1 MLLAKPVPTWE
12 SVVGRALDLAAA
24 VVALVVLAVPM
35 LLVGVL
41 VRLSSPG
48 PALFAQRRVGVG
60 GRVFT
65 MYKFRTMR
73 AGV

>member
-1 MLLAKPVPTWE
+1 MTE
-12 SVVGRALDLAAA
+12 SGWQQAARRDLDLAVA
-24 VVALVVLAVPM
+24 VVALAVLAVPM